1 MNEGMPYF
9 AGALERE
16 EIMKGQEEQDPLEK
30 LVGLKHLLCRG
41 DHDRLTGRGR
51 CSRSVFIFLLGRWR

>member
-16 EIMKGQEEQDPLEK
+16 EIMKGQKEQDSLQK
-30 LVGLKHLLCRG
+30 LVGLKHLL
-41 DHDRLTGRGR
+41 
-51 CSRSVFIFLLGRWR
+51 